1 MDCMFKKIAKQG
13 GDIQFDDVETIIGPS
28 VKLEGEFQSKGN
40 VMVSGVL
47 IGKLETS
54 ENVRIETNAQIDGDI
69 TAREAIIAGNV
80 HGNIIIAQHLSLL
93 SSAKITGDITAG
105 SIAIQQG
112 AQMNGKCSMVAT
124 VEPKPADVK
133 QNAASVMQDTTELL

>member
-1 MDCMFKKIAKQG
+1 MFKKIAKHG
-13 GDIQFDDVETIIGPS
+13 GDIPFDDIETIIGPS

-54 ENVRIETNAQIDGDI
+54 ENVRIETSAQIEGDI

-93 SSAKITGDITAG
+93 SRSEEHT
-105 SIAIQQG
+105 S
-112 AQMNGKCSMVAT
+112 
-124 VEPKPADVK
+124 
-133 QNAASVMQDTTELL
+133 ELQSQFH